1 MAKNRAAKASTSD
14 PMKTVADALD
24 KAYKAA
30 KGGKA
35 DATAA
40 AGRALP
46 AASRFLSRLVYTTSY
61 TLSYG
66 IVFPMVMLAKSI
78 PQENSV
84 VKGMKDGAHDASE
97 RVERLKLRREKPTA
111 APAALPSKSGT
122 TRKRRSTG

>member
-1 MAKNRAAKASTSD
+1 MAKNRTTKASTSD
-14 PMKTVADALD
+14 AMKTVADALD

-30 KGGKA
+30 KGGTA

-66 IVFPMVMLAKSI
+66 VVFPTMMLARSI
-78 PQENSV
+78 PENNSV
-84 VKGMKDGAHDASE
+84 VQGFVDGARAAND
-97 RVERLKLRREKPTA
+97 RVDTWKHRRERRSAERP
-111 APAALPSKSGT
+111 ALPSKSPA
-122 TRKRRSTG
+122 TRKRKSGS